1 MINKNKVVATSLSA
15 LLLTTSLSSAQTV
28 VSGNLNIGISSRSA
42 DSKTVSDTIMSKEA
56 QINIRNSGN
65 LNFGGGK
72 YVAGFSLEYDGND
85 HIAGLSTGTTTTANG
100 TVVGNLNGATHF
112 ENNYID
118 LIFGNT
124 LLTVSNDHLKPA
136 NQSLTDIIGGPHNVV
151 TITGSAAGSTAG
163 SGTATAA
170 VRSIADTILTGEKYD
185 NKGFGVG
192 GTQTFPNFGA
202 VSYFYTVNSDGSNA
216 MNDTQNAFNTLG
228 SGANSG
234 HSVGFLGNFGI
245 KDLTVHAGYNVQ
257 ESPQTLAGVN
267 NDITLT
273 TFGVR
278 YKMGNFTVAGDL
290 TEVDYNITANAYKLK
305 GLGLAY
311 QIDKDIAVGFNH
323 IRSTD
328 SASTA
333 DATEKVTG
341 LSVGYSLGPVA
352 LTLTGGRVQNANAQS
367 GRDGKA
373 VGATLGVTF

>member
-28 VSGNLNIGISSRSA
+28 VSGNLNIGISARSA
-42 DSKTVSDTIMSKEA
+42 DSKMVSDTIMSKEA

-65 LNFGGGK
+65 LNFGGGR

-85 HIAGLSTGTTTTANG
+85 HTTAN
-100 TVVGNLNGATHF
+100 TANLNGGTHF

-151 TITGSAAGSTAG
+151 TITGSAAGTTSG

-170 VRSIADTILTGEKYD
+170 VRTIADTILTGEKFD

-216 MNDTQNAFNTLG
+216 MNDTQNAYNTVG
-228 SGANSG
+228 NGANSG

-257 ESPQTLAGVN
+257 ESHQTLAALN

-290 TEVDYNITANAYKLK
+290 TEIDYNITASAYKLK

-311 QIDKDIAVGFNH
+311 QINKDVAVGFNH

-328 SASTA
+328 SRAAA
-333 DATEKVTG
+333 DSTEKVTG
-341 LSVGYSLGPVA
+341 LSLGYSLGPVA
-352 LTLTGGRVQNANAQS
+352 LTLTGGRVQNANADA